1 MRKSFALAFGM
12 TLLLSACFGDAQ
24 VLTEAGEGYPE
35 LAIEFPETTTPG
47 ATETAVLMISN
58 PGPGDMES
66 IVVAFSRLGDPALP
80 APLVDVEG
88 PNQDGAVKNV
98 TPEPTA
104 VSPDGITYTFGGVDE
119 EETMTI
125 EFELVVPR
133 VDGVAG
139 NAILVY
145 EGQDPNRA
153 RGVRLRTEVGG

>member
-1 MRKSFALAFGM
+1 MKLRFLFALAAVLG
-12 TLLLSACFGDAQ
+12 LVGCFGDAQ

-35 LAIEFPETTTPG
+35 LAIQFPETTTAG
-47 ATETAVLMISN
+47 ATETAVLTISN

-66 IVVAFSRLGDPALP
+66 IVVAFSRLGAPSLP
-80 APLVDVEG
+80 VPLVDVTGRNRE
-88 PNQDGAVKNV
+88 GAVKNV

-104 VSPDGITYTFGGVDE
+104 VSADGITYTFGGIDE
-119 EETMTI
+119 EEVMTI

-133 VDGVAG
+133 IDGAAG

-153 RGVRLRTEVGG
+153 RGVRLETEVGG